1 MNEILSYAVTL
12 LVSATLAWAA
22 TRWWYVRR
30 IGRLQRE
37 LKRAAGAQH
46 SAARMMGQA
55 RKQVE
60 ELQRAME
67 ELRRR
72 HQFVSSPEPEPAAPA
87 VHEVDDKGPPVRPGG
102 WADTLPM

>member
-72 HQFVSSPEPEPAAPA
+72 HQFVPLPTRAGLQPGT
-87 VHEVDDKGPPVRPGG
+87 EVDDKGPPVRPGG

>member
-67 ELRRR
+67 DLRRR
-72 HQFVSSPEPEPAAPA
+72 HQFMPPAEAAAPA
-87 VHEVDDKGPPVRPGG
+87 GPEIDDKGPPVRPGG